1 MTMIPLSPELEAAL
15 AARAAEQGVGL
26 EELVQGVLR
35 EAAGDIGFASKEIE
49 EAWIAE
55 INRRVDDH
63 DSGRT
68 VALDGEEVLKEMFD
82 RLRSRRAAA

>member
-1 MTMIPLSPELEAAL
+1 MTMIPLSPELETAL

-26 EELVQGVLR
+26 EELVQSVLW

-55 INRRVDDH
+55 INRRVDDY

-68 VALDGEEVLKEMFD
+68 VAVDGDEAMKRIREN
-82 RLRSRRAAA
+82 LRSRRAAA

>member
-1 MTMIPLSPELEAAL
+1 MTMIPLSPELETAL

-35 EAAGDIGFASKEIE
+35 EAAGEIGFASKEIE

-55 INRRVDDH
+55 INRRVEDY

-68 VALDGEEVLKEMFD
+68 VAVDGDEAMKRIREN
-82 RLRSRRAAA
+82 LRSRRAAA